1 MSNQF
6 TKVYREEDELLRDCS
21 YNVASIYFHL
31 KNKRDFFKD
40 KNNGT
45 CYDCTRCISEYMGIP
60 EITVK
65 RAIATL
71 KKIGLISTS
80 RQGTGM
86 KRKNI
91 YSFPILD
98 KIEGNTDKQEMKQIP
113 ENKPQEITNEID
125 DNMGNETTI
134 VYNKETGK
142 YEDTNP
148 ESSITEQTMES
159 AKEFMTDEE
168 KYGKN
173 VVNFFTG
180 DDDRCKILFNALR
193 AYTDYR
199 IFKETDK
206 ELAGTTANEK
216 IRELALKFGLKK
228 GTTDWINLVQYSRD
242 FINEYTEN
250 RMNKLTEVA

>member
-6 TKVYREEDELLRDCS
+6 TKVYREEDELLRGCS
-21 YNVASIYFHL
+21 YNVASVYFHL
-31 KNKRDFFKD
+31 KNKRDYFKA

-45 CYDCTRCISEYMGIP
+45 CYDLIRCISEYTGMCEKTI
-60 EITVK
+60 K
-65 RAIATL
+65 RAISTL
-71 KKIGLISTS
+71 RELGLISTVIK
-80 RQGTGM
+80 G
-86 KRKNI
+86 KANH

-98 KIEGNTDKQEMKQIP
+98 KIEGNTDKQEINQIP
-113 ENKPQEITNEID
+113 ENEPQEITNEID
-125 DNMGNETTI
+125 DNMGNITTI

-159 AKEFMTDEE
+159 VEEFITDEE
-168 KYGKN
+168 KYGIK
-173 VVNFFTG
+173 VVDFFTG
-180 DDDRCKILFNALR
+180 DDDRSKILFNALR
-193 AYTDYR
+193 AYADYSN
-199 IFKETDK
+199 FNETDK

-216 IRELALKFGLKK
+216 IRELALKFGFKK